1 MTAGVMIINK
11 FYQMYFYNNVQ
22 DDINNV
28 VADAL
33 KKSSAKEWDQATPI
47 LYVAMGNVMG
57 GNLKVN
63 KGFFS
68 KLFQ

>member
-1 MTAGVMIINK
+1 MITNK

-33 KKSSAKEWDQATPI
+33 KRSSAKEWDEATPI
-47 LYVAMGNVMG
+47 LYTAMGSIM
-57 GNLKVN
+57 
-63 KGFFS
+63 
-68 KLFQ
+68 